1 MKTDTYL
8 FSNHHNL
15 DSSSRSDNKI
25 QLLPPNLANNL
36 AIFREKY

>member
-15 DSSSRSDNKI
+15 DGSSRSDNKI